1 MSKEEKKELPIIKHL
16 IDKIGD
22 NDIVSSRKVTMVSG
36 ETTIKS
42 TISHNDKIVG
52 ILHKDNSITW
62 FDIPEAEEAKKLI

>member
-42 TISHNDKIVG
+42 TISKNNKCHY
-52 ILHKDNSITW
+52 
-62 FDIPEAEEAKKLI
+62 F